1 MAIFSG
7 ILAPPTGLA
16 LATVYQS
23 RSGATY
29 TPDGSGHVTVTDARD
44 FAALVGDQGWS
55 VISVTTSG

>member
-16 LATVYQS
+16 LATVYQG

-29 TPDGSGHVTVTDARD
+29 TPDGSGHLSVNDERD
-44 FAALVGDQGWS
+44 FAALCGEQGWT
-55 VISVTTSG
+55 VISVTRGG